1 MSHILMAGVGAHG
14 HTNPHLGVVA
24 ELAERGHRVSWVIP
38 GFFAATVAAAGAVP
52 LVVDSVVPDES
63 RGESW
68 PEDPVAGMSIFLDEA
83 EHVYPQVEK
92 ALADDPPD
100 LVLYDIGGYPGR
112 ALAARW
118 CLPLVQLSPS
128 MVAWEGFEEDM
139 AEALAFR
146 DTPEHAAYQ
155 RRFQAWL
162 DGLGIALTPDEF
174 AGRPPRCLVEIPRAM
189 QPNADRVDERV
200 YTFVG
205 PALDRRHEE
214 WQAGSSGTEP
224 MVLVSLG
231 SNYTRQPDFYR
242 ACVEAF
248 APLGWRVVIAAG
260 AHVSA
265 AEIGPLP
272 VNVEVHRWVPQ
283 FAALGH
289 ARAFVTHAGSGGC
302 SEALYQGV
310 PVIAVPQA
318 VDQFGNAA
326 LLEALGVGRHVPR
339 EEVTPERLRQA
350 LLELTGSPEV
360 AARCAA
366 LRAEVRAEGGARAAA
381 DLVEAL
387 LPG

>member
-1 MSHILMAGVGAHG
+1 MAGAGAHG

-24 ELAERGHRVSWVIP
+24 ELAERGHRVTWVIP
-38 GFFAATVAAAGAVP
+38 GSFAATVAAAGATP

-63 RGESW
+63 KGESW
-68 PEDPVAGMSIFLDEA
+68 PEDPVAGMSLFLAEA

-92 ALADDPPD
+92 ALAGDPPD

-139 AEALAFR
+139 GEALAFR
-146 DTPEHAAYQ
+146 RTPEHAAYQ

-174 AGRPPRCLVEIPRAM
+174 AGRPPRCLVEIPRVM

-205 PALDRRHEE
+205 PALDRRREE
-214 WQAGSSGTEP
+214 WPPSRSDEP

-231 SNYTRQPDFYR
+231 SNYTRQPAFYR
-242 ACVEAF
+242 ACAEAF

-260 AHVSA
+260 AHVTPE
-265 AEIGPLP
+265 EIGPVP
-272 VNVEVHRWVPQ
+272 AGVEIHRWVPQ

-289 ARAFVTHAGSGGC
+289 ARAFVTHAGAGGC
-302 SEALYQGV
+302 SEGLYQGV
-310 PVIAVPQA
+310 PMIAVPQA

-326 LLEALGVGRHVPR
+326 LLQALGVGRHVPR
-339 EEVTPERLRQA
+339 EEATPERLRQA
-350 LLELTGSPEV
+350 LRELTESPGV
-360 AARCAA
+360 AARSAA

-381 DLVEAL
+381 DVVESL
-387 LPG
+387 LPGR

>member
-1 MSHILMAGVGAHG
+1 MSHLLMAGVGAHG

-24 ELAERGHRVSWVIP
+24 ELAERGHRVSWAIP
-38 GFFAATVAAAGAVP
+38 GSFAATVAAAGAVP
-52 LVVDSVVPDES
+52 LVVDSRVPDES
-63 RGESW
+63 RGEAW
-68 PEDPVAGMSIFLDEA
+68 PEDPVAGMSLFLDEA
-83 EHVYPQVEK
+83 EHVYPQLEK
-92 ALADDPPD
+92 ALAGDPPD
-100 LVLYDIGGYPGR
+100 LVLYDIGGWPGR

-139 AEALAFR
+139 AEALTFR
-146 DTPEHAAYQ
+146 DTPQHAAYQ

-174 AGRPPRCLVEIPRAM
+174 AGRPPRCLVEIPRVM
-189 QPNADRVDERV
+189 QPHADRVDERV
-200 YTFVG
+200 YSFVG
-205 PALDRRHEE
+205 PALDRRREE
-214 WQAGSSGTEP
+214 WPASEEP

-231 SNYTRQPDFYR
+231 SNYTRRPDFYR

-248 APLGWRVVIAAG
+248 APLGWRVVIAVG
-260 AHVSA
+260 AHVSPE
-265 AEIGPLP
+265 EIGPVP
-272 VNVEVHRWVPQ
+272 PGVEIHRWVPQ
-283 FAALGH
+283 FGALGR

-302 SEALYQGV
+302 SEGLYQGV
-310 PVIAVPQA
+310 PMIAVPQA

-339 EEVTPERLRQA
+339 EEATPERLRQA

-381 DLVEAL
+381 DVVESL

>member
-1 MSHILMAGVGAHG
+1 MSHILMAGAGAHG

-24 ELAERGHRVSWVIP
+24 ELTERGHRVSWVIP
-38 GFFAATVAAAGAVP
+38 EPFAATVAAAGATP
-52 LVVDSVVPDES
+52 LVVDSVVPDEAK
-63 RGESW
+63 GESW
-68 PEDPVAGMSIFLDEA
+68 PEDPVAGMSLFLDEA

-92 ALADDPPD
+92 VLAGDRPD

-139 AEALAFR
+139 GEALAFR
-146 DTPEHAAYQ
+146 RTSEHAAYQ

-162 DGLGIALTPDEF
+162 DGLGIALNPDEF
-174 AGRPPRCLVEIPRAM
+174 AGRPPRCLVEIPRVL
-189 QPNADRVDERV
+189 QPHADRVDERV

-205 PALDRRHEE
+205 PALDRRREE
-214 WQAGSSGTEP
+214 RPAGSSDEP

-242 ACVEAF
+242 ACAEAF

-260 AHVSA
+260 AHVTA
-265 AEIGPLP
+265 EEIGPVP
-272 VNVEVHRWVPQ
+272 AGVEIHRWVPQ

-289 ARAFVTHAGSGGC
+289 ARAFVTHAGAGGC
-302 SEALYQGV
+302 SEGLYQGV
-310 PVIAVPQA
+310 PMIAVPQA

-339 EEVTPERLRQA
+339 EEASPARLRQA

-366 LRAEVRAEGGARAAA
+366 VRTEVRAEGGARAAA
-381 DLVEAL
+381 DVVESL

>member
-1 MSHILMAGVGAHG
+1 MAGVGAHG

-24 ELAERGHRVSWVIP
+24 ELAERGHRVSWAIP
-38 GFFAATVAAAGAVP
+38 GSFAATVAAAGAVP
-52 LVVDSVVPDES
+52 LVVDSRVPDES
-63 RGESW
+63 RGEAW
-68 PEDPVAGMSIFLDEA
+68 PEDPVAGMSLFLDEA
-83 EHVYPQVEK
+83 EHVYPQLEK
-92 ALADDPPD
+92 ALAGDPPD
-100 LVLYDIGGYPGR
+100 LVLYDIGGWPGR

-139 AEALAFR
+139 AEALTFR
-146 DTPEHAAYQ
+146 DTAQHAAYQ

-174 AGRPPRCLVEIPRAM
+174 AGRPPRCLVEIPRVM
-189 QPNADRVDERV
+189 QPHADRVDERV
-200 YTFVG
+200 YSFVG
-205 PALDRRHEE
+205 PALDRRREE
-214 WQAGSSGTEP
+214 WPASEEP

-231 SNYTRQPDFYR
+231 SNYTRRPDFYR

-248 APLGWRVVIAAG
+248 APLGWRVVIAVG
-260 AHVSA
+260 AHVSPE
-265 AEIGPLP
+265 EIGPVP
-272 VNVEVHRWVPQ
+272 PGVEMHRWVPQ
-283 FAALGH
+283 FGALGR

-302 SEALYQGV
+302 SEGLYQGV
-310 PVIAVPQA
+310 PMIAVPQA

-339 EEVTPERLRQA
+339 EEATPERLRQA

-381 DLVEAL
+381 DVVESL

>member
-1 MSHILMAGVGAHG
+1 MAGVGAHG

-24 ELAERGHRVSWVIP
+24 ELAERGHRVSWAIP
-38 GFFAATVAAAGAVP
+38 GSFAATVAAAGAVP
-52 LVVDSVVPDES
+52 LVVDSRVPDES
-63 RGESW
+63 RGEAW
-68 PEDPVAGMSIFLDEA
+68 PEDPVAGMSLFLDEA
-83 EHVYPQVEK
+83 EHVYPQLEK
-92 ALADDPPD
+92 ALAGDPPD
-100 LVLYDIGGYPGR
+100 LVLYDIGGWPGR

-139 AEALAFR
+139 AEALTFR
-146 DTPEHAAYQ
+146 DTAQHAAYQ

-174 AGRPPRCLVEIPRAM
+174 AGRPPRCLVEIPRVM
-189 QPNADRVDERV
+189 QPHADRVDERV
-200 YTFVG
+200 YSFVG
-205 PALDRRHEE
+205 PALDRRREE
-214 WQAGSSGTEP
+214 WPASEEP

-231 SNYTRQPDFYR
+231 SNYTRRPDFYR

-248 APLGWRVVIAAG
+248 APLGWRVVIAVG
-260 AHVSA
+260 AHVSPE
-265 AEIGPLP
+265 EIGPVP
-272 VNVEVHRWVPQ
+272 PGVEIHRWVPQ
-283 FAALGH
+283 FGALGR

-302 SEALYQGV
+302 SEGLYQGV
-310 PVIAVPQA
+310 PMIAVPQA

-339 EEVTPERLRQA
+339 EEATPERLRQA

-381 DLVEAL
+381 DVVESL

>member
-1 MSHILMAGVGAHG
+1 MAGVGAHG

-24 ELAERGHRVSWVIP
+24 ELVDRGHRVSWVIP
-38 GFFAATVAAAGAVP
+38 GSFAATVAAAGATP

-63 RGESW
+63 AGESW

-83 EHVYPQVEK
+83 EHVYPQVEN
-92 ALADDPPD
+92 AMAGDPPD
-100 LVLYDIGGYPGR
+100 LVLYDIGGWPGR

-139 AEALAFR
+139 AEVLAFR

-174 AGRPPRCLVEIPRAM
+174 AGRPPRCVVEIPRAM

-214 WQAGSSGTEP
+214 WPESGDEP

-242 ACVEAF
+242 ACAEAF
-248 APLGWRVVIAAG
+248 APLGWRVVIAVG
-260 AHVSA
+260 AHVSTE
-265 AEIGPLP
+265 EIGPVP
-272 VNVEVHRWVPQ
+272 ATVGVHRWVPQ
-283 FAALGH
+283 FGALGR
-289 ARAFVTHAGSGGC
+289 ASAFVTHAGSGGC
-302 SEALYQGV
+302 SEGLYQGV
-310 PVIAVPQA
+310 PMIAVPQA

-339 EEVTPERLRQA
+339 EEATPERLRRA
-350 LLELTGSPEV
+350 LLELTESPEV

-366 LRAEVRAEGGARAAA
+366 LRDEVRAEGGARAAA
-381 DLVEAL
+381 DVVESL

>member
-1 MSHILMAGVGAHG
+1 MSL
-14 HTNPHLGVVA
+14 
-24 ELAERGHRVSWVIP
+24 
-38 GFFAATVAAAGAVP
+38 
-52 LVVDSVVPDES
+52 
-63 RGESW
+63 
-68 PEDPVAGMSIFLDEA
+68 FLDEA
-83 EHVYPQVEK
+83 EHVYPQLEK
-92 ALADDPPD
+92 ALAGDPPD
-100 LVLYDIGGYPGR
+100 LVLYDIGGWPGR

-139 AEALAFR
+139 AEALTFR

-174 AGRPPRCLVEIPRAM
+174 AGRPPRCLVEIPRVM
-189 QPNADRVDERV
+189 QPHADRVDERV
-200 YTFVG
+200 YSFVG
-205 PALDRRHEE
+205 PALDRRREE
-214 WQAGSSGTEP
+214 WPASEEP

-231 SNYTRQPDFYR
+231 SNYTRRPDFYR

-248 APLGWRVVIAAG
+248 APLGWRVVIAVG
-260 AHVSA
+260 AHVSPE
-265 AEIGPLP
+265 EIGPVP
-272 VNVEVHRWVPQ
+272 PGVEIHRWVPQ
-283 FAALGH
+283 FGALGR

-302 SEALYQGV
+302 SEGLYQGV
-310 PVIAVPQA
+310 PMIAVPQA

-339 EEVTPERLRQA
+339 EEATPERLRQA

-381 DLVEAL
+381 DVVESL

>member
-1 MSHILMAGVGAHG
+1 MSHLLMAGVGAHG

-24 ELAERGHRVSWVIP
+24 ELAERGHRVSWAIP
-38 GFFAATVAAAGAVP
+38 GSFAATVAAAGAVP
-52 LVVDSVVPDES
+52 LVVDSRVPDES
-63 RGESW
+63 RGEAW
-68 PEDPVAGMSIFLDEA
+68 PEDPVAGMSLFLDEA
-83 EHVYPQVEK
+83 EHVYPQLEK
-92 ALADDPPD
+92 ALAGDPPD
-100 LVLYDIGGYPGR
+100 LVLYDIGGWPGR

-139 AEALAFR
+139 AEALTFR
-146 DTPEHAAYQ
+146 DTAQHAAYQ

-174 AGRPPRCLVEIPRAM
+174 AGRPPRCLVEIPRVM
-189 QPNADRVDERV
+189 QPHADRVDERV
-200 YTFVG
+200 YSFVG
-205 PALDRRHEE
+205 PALDRRREE
-214 WQAGSSGTEP
+214 WPASEEP

-231 SNYTRQPDFYR
+231 SNYTRRPDFYR

-248 APLGWRVVIAAG
+248 APLGWRVVIAVG
-260 AHVSA
+260 AHVSPE
-265 AEIGPLP
+265 EIGPVP
-272 VNVEVHRWVPQ
+272 PGVEIHRWVPQ
-283 FAALGH
+283 FGALGR

-302 SEALYQGV
+302 SEGLYQGV
-310 PVIAVPQA
+310 PMIAVPQA

-339 EEVTPERLRQA
+339 EEATPERLRQA

-381 DLVEAL
+381 DVVESL

>member
-1 MSHILMAGVGAHG
+1 MSHLLMAGVGAHG

-24 ELAERGHRVSWVIP
+24 ELAERGHRVSWAIP
-38 GFFAATVAAAGAVP
+38 GSFAATVAAAGAVP
-52 LVVDSVVPDES
+52 LVVDSRVPDES
-63 RGESW
+63 RGEAW
-68 PEDPVAGMSIFLDEA
+68 PEDPVAGMSLFLDEA
-83 EHVYPQVEK
+83 EHVYPQLEK
-92 ALADDPPD
+92 ALAGDPPE
-100 LVLYDIGGYPGR
+100 LVLYDIGGWPGR

-139 AEALAFR
+139 AEALTFR
-146 DTPEHAAYQ
+146 DTAQHAAYQ

-174 AGRPPRCLVEIPRAM
+174 AGRPPRCLVEIPRVM
-189 QPNADRVDERV
+189 QPHADRVDERV
-200 YTFVG
+200 YSFVG
-205 PALDRRHEE
+205 PALDRRREE
-214 WQAGSSGTEP
+214 WPASEEP

-231 SNYTRQPDFYR
+231 SNYTRRPDFYR

-248 APLGWRVVIAAG
+248 APLGWRVVVAVG
-260 AHVSA
+260 AHVSPE
-265 AEIGPLP
+265 EIGPVP
-272 VNVEVHRWVPQ
+272 PGVEIHRWVPQ
-283 FAALGH
+283 FGALGR

-302 SEALYQGV
+302 SEGLYQGV
-310 PVIAVPQA
+310 PMIAVPQA

-339 EEVTPERLRQA
+339 EEATPERLRQA

-381 DLVEAL
+381 DVVESL

>member
-1 MSHILMAGVGAHG
+1 MAGVGAHG

-24 ELAERGHRVSWVIP
+24 ELAERGHRVSWAIP
-38 GFFAATVAAAGAVP
+38 GSFAATVAAAGAVP
-52 LVVDSVVPDES
+52 LVVDSRVPDES
-63 RGESW
+63 RGEAW
-68 PEDPVAGMSIFLDEA
+68 PEDPVAGMSLFLDEA
-83 EHVYPQVEK
+83 EHVYPQLEK
-92 ALADDPPD
+92 ALAGDPPD
-100 LVLYDIGGYPGR
+100 LVLYDIGGWPGR

-139 AEALAFR
+139 AQALTFR
-146 DTPEHAAYQ
+146 DTPQHAAYQ

-174 AGRPPRCLVEIPRAM
+174 AGRPPRCLVEIPRVM
-189 QPNADRVDERV
+189 QPHADRVDERV
-200 YTFVG
+200 YSFVG
-205 PALDRRHEE
+205 PALDRRREE
-214 WQAGSSGTEP
+214 WPASEEP

-231 SNYTRQPDFYR
+231 SNYTRRPDFYR

-248 APLGWRVVIAAG
+248 APLGWRVVIAVG
-260 AHVSA
+260 AHVSPE
-265 AEIGPLP
+265 EIGPVP
-272 VNVEVHRWVPQ
+272 PGVEIHRWVPQ
-283 FAALGH
+283 FGALGR

-302 SEALYQGV
+302 SEGLYQGV
-310 PVIAVPQA
+310 PMIAVPQA

-339 EEVTPERLRQA
+339 EEATPERLRQA

-381 DLVEAL
+381 DVVESL